1 MDTTTAT
8 ATTNTHDS
16 HSFLESTDLLN
27 YDLSSNQDMLM
38 YSSFYSPCHPLDKQ
52 QQQQQQQQSSSL
64 TSSNSMPNFLGNNGD
79 DTNNNNTNNNNND
92 FSMNYANLN
101 PSLEDLYMN
110 HQATNPS
117 STPSYLQYLQQNS
130 IPNNNSQKYMNT
142 LAGVGSTNTTNT
154 TDLATNK
161 HSFDFNATPTTNL
174 DLFDTKSNNWML
186 DNLDMYM
193 PVTDNND
200 TTDTN
205 FNLSHLSYV
214 NLNDVNSFVTETDA
228 MKHNTNLQQQ
238 QQQQQQQSLTFSSS
252 SPTTAARNHMENR
265 PLMGELSPA
274 TPSTNNSGMPTT
286 PYTSS
291 SSFMMQQRGSYDSNE
306 SMDEFSDSDTT
317 ASSQSWLL
325 YSSSQ
330 DPIHGWRDPLT
341 SNYTTSNPNSSF
353 GLSTSLS
360 TPILSLNHSK
370 QQQQQRSNKSSIK
383 KGSNT
388 NRLKSRKSNP
398 SIHHHDPSSY
408 FVPNQGLNLHYHHPH
423 PHPHPHPLPHPQSMH
438 RKKSMPTLYH
448 PSSISPNTTTTT
460 TTTTNKTTK
469 SMKRKEL
476 KRRES
481 EPHSLNKLNQYHHHH
496 TLDPQLYSPSIHH
509 HHHHNNLINSEALS
523 HFLSRQT
530 LTDHEDTSN
539 PINVDQVN
547 DPFSNQEQH
556 HQHSYQNYST
566 SSSLNNNNNNN
577 NNSHGDNT
585 VQQQSSSLSNPLPP
599 PPPPPMKK
607 GRNVDK
613 ACNHCKRSHLRCDNM
628 RPCRRCISTGKTG
641 CKDVMHKPRG
651 RPKLHKN

>member
-1 MDTTTAT
+1 MDTSTAT
-8 ATTNTHDS
+8 ATTNTHDN

-52 QQQQQQQQSSSL
+52 QQQQPSL
-64 TSSNSMPNFLGNNGD
+64 SSSNSMPNFLGNTGD
-79 DTNNNNTNNNNND
+79 ETNNANNSDNND

-130 IPNNNSQKYMNT
+130 IPNNNSQKYMNAAT
-142 LAGVGSTNTTNT
+142 GVGSTNATTNT
-154 TDLATNK
+154 NTDLATNK

-174 DLFDTKSNNWML
+174 DLFDAKANNWML

-200 TTDTN
+200 STDTN
-205 FNLSHLSYV
+205 FNLSHLPYV

-228 MKHNTNLQQQ
+228 MKHNTNL
-238 QQQQQQQSLTFSSS
+238 QQQSLTFSSS

-274 TPSTNNSGMPTT
+274 TPSTNNSGMPST

-291 SSFMMQQRGSYDSNE
+291 SSFMIQQRGSYDSNE

-325 YSSSQ
+325 YPSSQ

-370 QQQQQRSNKSSIK
+370 QQQRSNKSSIK
-383 KGSNT
+383 KGSNN

-398 SIHHHDPSSY
+398 SIHHHHHHDPSSY
-408 FVPNQGLNLHYHHPH
+408 FAPNQGLNLHYHHPH
-423 PHPHPHPLPHPQSMH
+423 SHPQSMH

-448 PSSISPNTTTTT
+448 SSSNIAP
-460 TTTTNKTTK
+460 TNKTAK

-496 TLDPQLYSPSIHH
+496 SLDPQLYSPSIHH
-509 HHHHNNLINSEALS
+509 HHNTNLINSEALS

-530 LTDHEDTSN
+530 LTDHEDSSN
-539 PINVDQVN
+539 PIKVDQVN
-547 DPFSNQEQH
+547 DPFSNHEQH

-566 SSSLNNNNNNN
+566 SSSLNNNNNNT
-577 NNSHGDNT
+577 HGDNT
-585 VQQQSSSLSNPLPP
+585 VQQQSSSSLSNPLPP